1 MSDEHEGFGENGEG
15 RVYVPSSSNENAGHS
30 PKVVVAFFWFGVVV
44 RKNVVE

>member
-1 MSDEHEGFGENGEG
+1 MKHLGENGEG

-30 PKVVVAFFWFGVVV
+30 PKVVVAFSFGFGVV

>member
-1 MSDEHEGFGENGEG
+1 MKRLGENGEG

-30 PKVVVAFFWFGVVV
+30 PKVVVAFFFGLEYVV